1 MKKMLTL
8 GLTLLAAAGASA
20 SAQTITGAGAS
31 FPNPL
36 YSKMFAEY
44 KKQTGVTVNYQSVGS
59 GAGQKQIINRTVD
72 FGASDNPMTNDMM
85 KPAPAALLHVPTA
98 IGAVVPAFNVPGV
111 SSMKLTGETLA
122 GIYLG
127 SIKKWND
134 PKIAALNPGAKLP
147 GLPIT
152 PVRRSDSSGTTYVFT
167 DYLSAVNPTFKSKVG
182 RGNSV
187 KWPVGSAAKGNDGVA
202 GAVKN
207 TPGAIGYVE
216 LAYAKQNKLP
226 FAQLKNKAG
235 NWITADNGPASA
247 AAAGVVIPSDT
258 RVSIVNSGNAQA
270 WPIASFT
277 YVIFYKEQKYGSR
290 TEAQG
295 KNLKNLLWWMTH
307 DGQKFNEGLDYAKLP
322 AGMMP
327 KVEKVIKSMTY
338 GGKAL

>member
-8 GLTLLAAAGASA
+8 ALSLVAAAGATA

-44 KKQTGVTVNYQSVGS
+44 KKQTGVSVNYQSVGS

-111 SSMKLTGETLA
+111 TSMKLTGETLA

-134 PKIAALNPGAKLP
+134 PKIVALNPGVKLP

-167 DYLSAVNPTFKSKVG
+167 DYLSSVNPTFKSRVG

-202 GAVKN
+202 GAVKS
-207 TPGAIGYVE
+207 TPGSIGYVE
-216 LAYAKQNKLP
+216 LAYAKQNRLP

-277 YVIFYKEQKYGSR
+277 YVIFYKEQKYGNR
-290 TEAQG
+290 TQAQA

-322 AGMMP
+322 AGVMP

-338 GGKAL
+338 GGQAI

>member
-1 MKKMLTL
+1 MKKILTL
-8 GLTLLAAAGASA
+8 ALGLVAAASASA

-44 KKQTGVTVNYQSVGS
+44 KSQTGISVNYQSVGS

-98 IGAVVPAFNVPGV
+98 IGAVFPAFNVPGV
-111 SSMKLTGETLA
+111 SNMKLTGDALA

-127 SIKKWND
+127 SIKRWND
-134 PKIAALNPGAKLP
+134 PQITALNPGLRLP
-147 GLPIT
+147 PLPIT

-167 DYLSAVNPTFKSKVG
+167 DYLSSMNSAFKGRVG
-182 RGNSV
+182 RGNAV

-202 GAVKN
+202 GAVKS

-216 LAYAKQNKLP
+216 LAYAKQNRLP

-247 AAAGVVIPSDT
+247 AATGVVIPSNT

-270 WPIASFT
+270 WPISSFT
-277 YVIFYKEQKYGSR
+277 YVIFYKDQKYGNRS
-290 TEAQG
+290 EAQG

-307 DGQKFNEGLDYAKLP
+307 DGQKFNEGLDYARLP
-322 AGMMP
+322 GNVMP
-327 KVEKVIKSMTY
+327 KVEKIIKSMTY
-338 GGKAL
+338 GGKSL